1 MDNPSENN
9 SPCSVFQGLFR
20 KNLVQLRLREWD
32 PGVHTCMGAECFS
45 SRRPL
50 SSEVWMRSQFL
61 QNPVRT
67 SLMHE
72 SSSLCK
78 TKVGEFAQVV
88 ALTRAILQFVV
99 SRMGWAA
106 LVEQSSLSDE
116 PESVLV
122 GQESGATSSCQSAAP
137 RLVKIL
143 LSRDESRDV
152 GSLHIRSDCTCT
164 CLLQA
169 NTCCCNYGHVNL
181 VSFQTTSPLC
191 TTLPWRELFL
201 EPLRWTGLFPS
212 LSGRKKNCWHV
223 WWRICNHNPGGQS
236 VLCWGTNL
244 ACCCGRE
251 GPLKRCNAVFGRR
264 LTQPGH

>member
-1 MDNPSENN
+1 MEQLCSSHKGLTDNPSENN

-20 KNLVQLRLREWD
+20 KNLVQLRLWEWD

-72 SSSLCK
+72 SRSLCK
-78 TKVGEFAQVV
+78 TKTGEFAQVV
-88 ALTRAILQFVV
+88 ALTRAILQSVV

-116 PESVLV
+116 PESVLE

-143 LSRDESRDV
+143 L
-152 GSLHIRSDCTCT
+152 
-164 CLLQA
+164 
-169 NTCCCNYGHVNL
+169 
-181 VSFQTTSPLC
+181 
-191 TTLPWRELFL
+191 
-201 EPLRWTGLFPS
+201 
-212 LSGRKKNCWHV
+212 
-223 WWRICNHNPGGQS
+223 
-236 VLCWGTNL
+236 
-244 ACCCGRE
+244 
-251 GPLKRCNAVFGRR
+251 
-264 LTQPGH
+264 